1 MLVNCENLGGHGFNG
16 YIKFAGHKVGTHEGY
31 LSKRHAGTVDIG
43 TGTRLKGRTG
53 SAPALHQ
60 RFTIQCSKSSFP
72 SEKEK
77 NLLCYHFL

>member
-72 SEKEK
+72 GEKEK